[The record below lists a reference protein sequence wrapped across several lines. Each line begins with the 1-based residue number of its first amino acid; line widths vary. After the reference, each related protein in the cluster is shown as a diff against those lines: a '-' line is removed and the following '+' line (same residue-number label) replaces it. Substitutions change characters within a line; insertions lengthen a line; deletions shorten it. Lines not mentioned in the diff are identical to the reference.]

1 MAKNL
6 GHIPHEVSVFHIA
19 ESDHGIKLLGEAT
32 DTSEPAELTINFKG
46 YDSDTRK
53 WVDDEEVY
61 AAAEERVKSLGATSV
76 ETAYEDLTALVMAE
90 SLILPEV
97 YILEDRAQ
105 WTPINDFSGNR
116 TKWTVIDANVA
127 KKLKAYKGED
137 LQTLPI
143 EEFHGYR
150 FNVGVNVD
158 GMNIR
163 ISQFAFADEDGD
175 IDDEIPSVSIKYTTK
190 RIDGYREDLKEGKVA
205 DQMVESVKR
214 TVDRLV
220 ANQRKAKV
228 EELSELFG
236 RDFEGMI
243 ENGDTFVGKVIT
255 QKFGKDNYY
264 AIMVLSPNGIDVID
278 GEVKVDGE

>member
-46 YDSDTRK
+46 YDSDNRK
-53 WVDDEEVY
+53 WFDDEEVY

-76 ETAYEDLTALVMAE
+76 KTAYEDLTALVMAE

-137 LQTLPI
+137 LQILPI

-150 FNVGVNVD
+150 FNIGVNVD
-158 GMNIR
+158 DMNIR

-175 IDDEIPSVSIKYTTK
+175 IDDEIPYVSIKYTTK
-190 RIDGYREDLKEGKVA
+190 RIDGYRDDLKESKVA

-220 ANQRKAKV
+220 ANHRKAKV

-236 RDFEGMI
+236 RDFESMI

-264 AIMVLSPNGIDVID
+264 AIMVLSPNGVDVID
-278 GEVKVDGE
+278 GEVEADSE

>member
-61 AAAEERVKSLGATSV
+61 AAAEERVKLLGATSV

-137 LQTLPI
+137 LQILPI

-150 FNVGVNVD
+150 FNIGVNVD
-158 GMNIR
+158 DMNIR

-236 RDFEGMI
+236 RDFESMI
-243 ENGDTFVGKVIT
+243 ENSDTFVGKVIT

-264 AIMVLSPNGIDVID
+264 AIMVLSPNGVDVID
-278 GEVKVDGE
+278 GEVEADGE

>member
-46 YDSDTRK
+46 YDSDNRK
-53 WVDDEEVY
+53 WFDDEEVY

-105 WTPINDFSGNR
+105 WTQINDFSGNR

-137 LQTLPI
+137 LQILPI

-150 FNVGVNVD
+150 FNIGVNVD
-158 GMNIR
+158 DMNIR

-175 IDDEIPSVSIKYTTK
+175 IDDEIPYVSIKYTTK
-190 RIDGYREDLKEGKVA
+190 RIDGYRDDLKESKVA

-220 ANQRKAKV
+220 ANHRKAKV

-236 RDFEGMI
+236 RDFESMI

-264 AIMVLSPNGIDVID
+264 AIMVLSPNGVDVID
-278 GEVKVDGE
+278 GEVEADSE

>member
-6 GHIPHEVSVFHIA
+6 GHIAHEVSVFHIA

-46 YDSDTRK
+46 YDSDARK

-76 ETAYEDLTALVMAE
+76 ETAYEDLTALVMSE

-127 KKLKAYKGED
+127 KKLKTYKGED
-137 LQTLPI
+137 LQILPI

-150 FNVGVNVD
+150 FNIGVNVD
-158 GMNIR
+158 DMNIR

-175 IDDEIPSVSIKYTTK
+175 IDDEMPSVSIKYTTK

-220 ANQRKAKV
+220 ANQRKARV

-236 RDFEGMI
+236 RDFESMI

-264 AIMVLSPNGIDVID
+264 AIMVLSPNGVDVID
-278 GEVKVDGE
+278 GEVDSEG

>member
-6 GHIPHEVSVFHIA
+6 GHIAHEVSVFHIA

-46 YDSDTRK
+46 YDSDARK

-76 ETAYEDLTALVMAE
+76 KTAYEDLTALVMSE

-127 KKLKAYKGED
+127 KKLKTYKGED
-137 LQTLPI
+137 LQILPI

-150 FNVGVNVD
+150 FNIGVNVD
-158 GMNIR
+158 DMNIR

-175 IDDEIPSVSIKYTTK
+175 IDDEMPSVSIKYTTK

-220 ANQRKAKV
+220 ANQRKARV

-236 RDFEGMI
+236 RDFESMI

-264 AIMVLSPNGIDVID
+264 AIMVLSPNGVDVID
-278 GEVKVDGE
+278 GEVDSEG

>member
-76 ETAYEDLTALVMAE
+76 ETACEDLTALVLAE

-127 KKLKAYKGED
+127 KKLKAYKDED
-137 LQTLPI
+137 LQILPI

-150 FNVGVNVD
+150 FNIGVNVD
-158 GMNIR
+158 DMNIR

-236 RDFEGMI
+236 RDFESMI

-264 AIMVLSPNGIDVID
+264 AIMVLSPNGVDVID
-278 GEVKVDGE
+278 GEVEADGE